1 MRRYTGRPA
10 AAAAVTG
17 SASDPEAGKPLD
29 HHPLAGLGVREVD
42 EILHLRLTAGVLDE
56 HLLEQALI
64 REELLQLALDDLVEH
79 LGRLLLVRHLATV
92 DLALLLQ
99 HGRRHLVARDV
110 GRGGGKR
117 ARGLP
122 WPRAQTASWRR
133 RGPSF

>member
-56 HLLEQALI
+56 HLLEQAVI
-64 REELLQLALDDLVEH
+64 REELLQIALDDSVEN
-79 LGRLLLVRHLATV
+79 LGRLPLVRQYATV
-92 DLALLLQ
+92 ELARILQ
-99 HGRRHLVARDV
+99 YR
-110 GRGGGKR
+110 
-117 ARGLP
+117 
-122 WPRAQTASWRR
+122 QTYTASQRY
-133 RGPSF
+133 